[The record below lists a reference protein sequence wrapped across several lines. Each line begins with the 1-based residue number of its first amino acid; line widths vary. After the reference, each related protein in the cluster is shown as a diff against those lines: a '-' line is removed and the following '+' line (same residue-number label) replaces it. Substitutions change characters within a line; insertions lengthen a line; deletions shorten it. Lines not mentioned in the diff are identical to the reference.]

1 MPLGNVRKKLVR
13 ASRFLSHFSITQ
25 LKNQFK
31 PSYCQEDDAQRERER
46 YRIGCGIGI
55 EKSGLSEI
63 AEVERF
69 VVLENVEIV
78 VILVFKN

>member
-1 MPLGNVRKKLVR
+1 MP
-13 ASRFLSHFSITQ
+13 
-25 LKNQFK
+25 
-31 PSYCQEDDAQRERER
+31 
-46 YRIGCGIGI
+46 RIGCGIGI

-78 VILVFKN
+78 VILVFKNDGVSDMNSRVLPF